1 VRWPAEIG
9 VMVLPNVILFPQ
21 AFLPL
26 YVFEPRYRSML
37 ERALETHRLFCV
49 AMQRPG
55 RRGSPTNVA
64 GLGVIRAARRHP
76 DGTAHMILQGL
87 VRVALGDA
95 VRYRPY
101 RTHRIRLLPSQL
113 ANVAKA
119 DALAARL
126 IELVANRLQEGASVG
141 FGSPEVPVPGT
152 EPDPAWASQP
162 AVEFLAHVTNPEQ
175 IADLVSWALLSSPGQ
190 RQLLLE
196 TLDVETRLRRLI
208 NFLADDK
215 P

>member
-1 VRWPAEIG
+1 
-9 VMVLPNVILFPQ
+9 MVLPNVILFPQ

-26 YVFEPRYRSML
+26 YVFEPRYRTML
-37 ERALETHRLFCV
+37 ERALESHRLFCV

-55 RRGSPTNVA
+55 RRGSPTDVA
-64 GLGVIRAARRHP
+64 GLGLIRAARRHS
-76 DGTAHMILQGL
+76 DGTSHMILQGL
-87 VRVALGDA
+87 TRVALGEA

-101 RTHRIRLLPSQL
+101 RTHQIKILPSQL
-113 ANVAKA
+113 ADVARA

-126 IELVANRLQEGASVG
+126 IELVANRLQEGAAVS
-141 FGSPEVPVPGT
+141 FGSLDVVTPAT
-152 EPDPAWASQP
+152 EPEFDDESPP

-208 NFLADDK
+208 SFLAGDK

>member
-1 VRWPAEIG
+1 
-9 VMVLPNVILFPQ
+9 MVLPNVILFPQ

-37 ERALETHRLFCV
+37 ERALETHRFFCV

-55 RRGSPTNVA
+55 RRGSPTPVA
-64 GLGVIRAARRHP
+64 GLGLIRAARRHS
-76 DGTAHMILQGL
+76 DGTSHLVLQGL
-87 VRVALGDA
+87 ARVSLGEA

-101 RTHRIRLLPSQL
+101 RTHRIRILPSQL
-113 ANVAKA
+113 TNVAKA

-126 IELVANRLQEGASVG
+126 IELVANRLQDGASVG
-141 FGSPEVPVPGT
+141 FGLPEGSVPPL
-152 EPDPAWASQP
+152 EPDTAWAPQP

-208 NFLADDK
+208 NFLASDK
-215 P
+215 S

>member
-1 VRWPAEIG
+1 
-9 VMVLPNVILFPQ
+9 MVLPNVILFPQ

-26 YVFEPRYRSML
+26 YVFEPRYRTML
-37 ERALETHRLFCV
+37 ERALESHRLFCV

-55 RRGSPTNVA
+55 RRGSPTDVA
-64 GLGVIRAARRHP
+64 GLGLIRAARRHS
-76 DGTAHMILQGL
+76 DGTSHMILQGL
-87 VRVALGDA
+87 ARVALGTA

-101 RTHRIRLLPSQL
+101 RTHPIKILPSQL
-113 ANVAKA
+113 ADVARA

-126 IELVANRLQEGASVG
+126 IELVANRLQEGAAVS
-141 FGSPEVPVPGT
+141 FGSLDVITPAT
-152 EPDPAWASQP
+152 EPEFDDESTP

-208 NFLADDK
+208 TFLAGDK